1 MRASRYT
8 IQQQTLEPEERLR
21 LFRELIRWAAP
32 RSRRFL
38 LSAYLPHYDDPEQI
52 RRISGLGEVIDDSTF
67 HRMRKTVNPHPSGDE
82 LLRVTGLPD
91 EKFVRE
97 LLDLSPPPG
106 APIDDISPVEDL
118 WLLNDDRA
126 LYILEDYGRD
136 HVVDIEALDNEPE
149 LRELLM
155 SVGLDAES
163 LSAHAR

>member
-1 MRASRYT
+1 MLYT
-8 IQQQTLEPEERLR
+8 IRQKQLNSGSRR
-21 LFRELIRWAAP
+21 KLFHSLLGWAAP

-52 RRISGLGEVIDDSTF
+52 QRISSLGEAIDDSTF
-67 HRMRKTVNPHPSGDE
+67 HRIRKTVNPHPSGDD

-97 LLDLSPPPG
+97 LLSLSPPPG

-118 WLLNDDRA
+118 WLLDDDRVR
-126 LYILEDYGRD
+126 YILEDYGRD
-136 HVVDIEALDNEPE
+136 HVVDIETLDNEPE

-155 SVGLDAES
+155 SVGLDEES
-163 LSAHAR
+163 LSAHVQ